1 VGKGGAHGRSQP
13 DHPALLALWRSRA
26 WDEAIRNTEARNG
39 SAVHQDLCERAAHSS
54 AVRLV
59 EEEKRRRPARECDKW
74 NFTKFLIG
82 ADGTVL
88 DRFPPTTGPEAI
100 APRIDE
106 ALGAATPAS

>member
-54 AVRLV
+54 AVDWL
-59 EEEKRRRPARECDKW
+59 KK
-74 NFTKFLIG
+74 KKGGGL
-82 ADGTVL
+82 
-88 DRFPPTTGPEAI
+88 
-100 APRIDE
+100 
-106 ALGAATPAS
+106 LGSATNGISPNSS